1 MTDTDQHES
10 EGAGEIDS
18 SGEVEGLQD
27 ASQKIRQ
34 AIRDDKPSAAIQEF
48 ESWSTDE
55 VGELLVQMPLRQARI
70 LLDWMP
76 RKRASEV
83 LLGMH
88 PANRSTIAKVKE
100 SGLLAEIVGEMKP
113 EEAAVTAIALPRRT
127 RRKLPTGIQSDSEPT
142 DTSEYP
148 EGTAGR
154 IMDSRLVVLDQDS
167 TAQEA
172 IEAIRREF
180 DHDRTVGA
188 LFVVDDKGAPI
199 GIFRP
204 RELLKVSP
212 EASLSEVMQGQFP
225 VISALDSDEK
235 AAHLVEG
242 VGYMAVPVVDEKG
255 LLVGQITP
263 QIRERV
269 LAENRRKSML
279 QMSSVSSDA
288 SSTDGVQKIIRSR
301 LPWLL
306 AGLVG
311 ATVAAIVIGS
321 FEEQLEAAAILA
333 AFIPVVMSM
342 AGNSGLQASGVSV
355 QALASGSVWPGDRL
369 ASRIIRECL
378 GALSNGAMAGVIL
391 AMLVLLG
398 SLVFEIDNPLN
409 LALATSLSLMTVTTV
424 AAIVGSSVPFALN
437 RLGVDPATATGV
449 FITTSN
455 DVIGVLVYFTM
466 ADIFYF

>member
-1 MTDTDQHES
+1 MAHFGRQDS
-10 EGAGEIDS
+10 ENAEKPDPQDDA
-18 SGEVEGLQD
+18 EALQD
-27 ASQKIRQ
+27 ASQRIQQ
-34 AIRDDKPSAAIQEF
+34 AIRDDEPSVAIQEL
-48 ESWSTDE
+48 ENWSTDA
-55 VGELLVQMPLRQARI
+55 VVELIVHMPLRQARI

-76 RKRASEV
+76 RKRVSEV
-83 LLGMH
+83 LLRMH
-88 PANRSTIAKVKE
+88 PVNRSTIAKAKG
-100 SGLLAEIVGEMKP
+100 SHLLAEAMGEMRP
-113 EEAAVTAIALPRRT
+113 DEAAETAISFSRRT
-127 RRKLPTGIQSDSEPT
+127 KRKLPQDYRGFGDISDSKA
-142 DTSEYP
+142 YP

-154 IMDSRLVVLDQDS
+154 IMQQRLVVLGPDS
-167 TAQEA
+167 SARDA
-172 IEAIRREF
+172 IEAIREEF
-180 DHDRTVGA
+180 NNNRTVGTI
-188 LFVVDDKGAPI
+188 FVVDDSDAPV

-204 RELLKVSP
+204 RELLKVPP
-212 EASLSEVMQGQFP
+212 EAALSSVMQVQFP
-225 VISALDSDEK
+225 VVAASDTEED
-235 AAHLVEG
+235 AARLVEG
-242 VGYMAVPVVDEKG
+242 FGYMAVPVIDEG
-255 LLVGQITP
+255 GRLVGEITP
-263 QIRERV
+263 HIRERV

-279 QMSSVSSDA
+279 QMSSVASDA
-288 SSTDGVQKIIRSR
+288 SSTDGVRKIIRSR

-369 ASRIIRECL
+369 ASRIFRECL
-378 GALSNGAMAGVIL
+378 GSLSNGAMAGVIL
-391 AMLVLLG
+391 AMLVMLG
-398 SLVFEIDNPLN
+398 SLVFDIENPIN

-437 RLGVDPATATGV
+437 RFGIDPATATGV

>member
-1 MTDTDQHES
+1 MNNPDRYTS
-10 EGAGEIDS
+10 ENAEEPASLDG
-18 SGEVEGLQD
+18 VEALQG
-27 ASQKIRQ
+27 ASQRIQQ
-34 AIRDDKPSAAIQEF
+34 AIRDDNPSAAIQEF
-48 ESWSTDE
+48 ESWSTDAL
-55 VGELLVQMPLRQARI
+55 VELIVHMPLRQARI

-83 LLGMH
+83 LLRMH
-88 PANRSTIAKVKE
+88 PVNRSTIAKAKG
-100 SGLLAEIVGEMKP
+100 SHRLAETMREMRP
-113 EEAAVTAIALPRRT
+113 DEAAEAAISFSRRT
-127 RRKLPTGIQSDSEPT
+127 KRKLPQDYLRFGDTT
-142 DTSEYP
+142 DKERYP
-148 EGTAGR
+148 EGTAGQ
-154 IMDSRLVVLDQDS
+154 IMQRRLVVLGVDS
-167 TAQEA
+167 TAQDA
-172 IEAIRREF
+172 IDAIREEF
-180 DHDRTVGA
+180 DSNRTVGTV
-188 LFVVDDKGAPI
+188 FVVNDEGAPV
-199 GIFRP
+199 GVFRP

-212 EASLSEVMQGQFP
+212 ETTLSGVMQSRFP
-225 VISALDSDEK
+225 VVAASDSDED
-235 AAHLVEG
+235 AAHVVEG
-242 VGYMAVPVVDEKG
+242 FGYMAVPVVDKRGRLIGE
-255 LLVGQITP
+255 ITP

-279 QMSSVSSDA
+279 QMSSVASDA

-369 ASRIIRECL
+369 MSRLFRECL
-378 GALSNGAMAGVIL
+378 GALSNGAVAGVIL
-391 AMLVLLG
+391 AMLVILG
-398 SLVFEIDNPLN
+398 SLVFDIENPVS

-437 RLGVDPATATGV
+437 RLGIDPATATGV